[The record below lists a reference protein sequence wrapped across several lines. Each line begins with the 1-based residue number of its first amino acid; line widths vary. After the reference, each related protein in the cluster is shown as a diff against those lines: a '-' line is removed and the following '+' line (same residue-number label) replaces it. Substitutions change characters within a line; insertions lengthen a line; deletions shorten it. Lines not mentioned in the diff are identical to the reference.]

1 MEKIHKRYNL
11 HTLCPDAYFQ
21 QVFFTLF
28 YTLLYL
34 LLVSSDDSLWSTY
47 YVLIAPMHFM
57 AVVTSVHI

>member
-1 MEKIHKRYNL
+1 MEKIHKGYIC
-11 HTLCPDAYFQ
+11 TLCPDAYLQ

-34 LLVSSDDSLWSTY
+34 LLVNSDDSLWSTY
-47 YVLIAPMHFM
+47 YVLIARMHFM